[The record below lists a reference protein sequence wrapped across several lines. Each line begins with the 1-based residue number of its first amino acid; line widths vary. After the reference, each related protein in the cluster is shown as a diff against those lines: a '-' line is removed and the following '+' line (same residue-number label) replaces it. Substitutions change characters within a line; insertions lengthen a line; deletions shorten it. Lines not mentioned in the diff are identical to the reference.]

1 MWRQRILLDWQR
13 RLDHVYAAPLALI
26 ITRILFVISDCF
38 LYCRH
43 AAHRRLQ
50 QPERFC
56 PAGDGLPSERA
67 GVRSKR
73 ELHIM
78 TCHVT
83 CAQGAC
89 VCNWG
94 YVGRACTL
102 LCPGIIGSSAV
113 CSGHGRCSAQ
123 RPRTHTQAVFG
134 VHSRSGTAACR
145 PTPLPC
151 ANVTS
156 DGVVKSATRC
166 GCESPAPSVLCFYA
180 QTGMW

>member
-1 MWRQRILLDWQR
+1 VWRQRILLDWQR
-13 RLDHVYAAPLALI
+13 RLDLVYAAPLVLI
-26 ITRILFVISDCF
+26 ITMILFVISDYF

-56 PAGDGLPSERA
+56 PGGDGLPGERA
-67 GVRSKR
+67 GVCSKR
-73 ELHIM
+73 ALHNL

-113 CSGHGRCSAQ
+113 CSGHGRCTT
-123 RPRTHTQAVFG
+123 RTSCIRCSFTLWNSCVQANATAVCECDFG
-134 VHSRSGTAACR
+134 WGGEKCNEMR
-145 PTPLPC
+145 L
-151 ANVTS
+151 
-156 DGVVKSATRC
+156 
-166 GCESPAPSVLCFYA
+166 
-180 QTGMW
+180 